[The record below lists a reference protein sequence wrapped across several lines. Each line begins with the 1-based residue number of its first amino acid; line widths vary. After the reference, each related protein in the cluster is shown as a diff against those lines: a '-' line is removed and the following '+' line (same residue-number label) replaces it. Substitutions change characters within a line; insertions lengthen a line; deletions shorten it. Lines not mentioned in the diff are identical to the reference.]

1 MDVFKLQYRHEVQ
14 PWFRKGL
21 KGLLKGLYRFFGL
34 SILLFFFS
42 AQAVNAQTRL
52 LVLGDSLSAAYGLP
66 TEQGWVPLLQQKLD
80 AQTKEIGE
88 PILVVNASLSG
99 ETTSGGLQRLPALL
113 KQHSPRYVMIE
124 LGANDAL
131 RGQNLQIT
139 QRNLARMIEQS
150 QQAGAKVWLLGIR
163 LPTNYGPAY
172 DAALG
177 RVYSRLAEQYQ
188 VPLDPFFLEE
198 VALDPDLMQDD
209 ALHPNAQAQPLILNR
224 VWRLIEN
231 TLTTAD

>member
-14 PWFRKGL
+14 PWVRNGL
-21 KGLLKGLYRFFGL
+21 KGFYRLYGFFGL

-52 LVLGDSLSAAYGLP
+52 LVVGDSLSAAYGLP
-66 TEQGWVPLLQQKLD
+66 TEQGWVALLQQKLD

-139 QRNLARMIEQS
+139 QRNLARMIELS
-150 QQAGAKVWLLGIR
+150 QQAGEGLAVG
-163 LPTNYGPAY
+163 
-172 DAALG
+172 
-177 RVYSRLAEQYQ
+177 YS
-188 VPLDPFFLEE
+188 
-198 VALDPDLMQDD
+198 
-209 ALHPNAQAQPLILNR
+209 
-224 VWRLIEN
+224 
-231 TLTTAD
+231 LTDQLRTGL

>member
-1 MDVFKLQYRHEVQ
+1 
-14 PWFRKGL
+14 
-21 KGLLKGLYRFFGL
+21 
-34 SILLFFFS
+34 
-42 AQAVNAQTRL
+42 
-52 LVLGDSLSAAYGLP
+52 
-66 TEQGWVPLLQQKLD
+66 
-80 AQTKEIGE
+80 
-88 PILVVNASLSG
+88 
-99 ETTSGGLQRLPALL
+99 
-113 KQHSPRYVMIE
+113 MIE

-139 QRNLARMIEQS
+139 QRNLARMIELS
-150 QQAGAKVWLLGIR
+150 QQAEAKVWLLGIR

-231 TLTTAD
+231 TLRTAD